1 MLFHQT
7 RPIRVAASVA
17 AIVGLMAASASVAQA
32 AQPTLSLTNSV
43 ATVGIAPAA
52 TVGFTPAA
60 PGANGVA
67 LPASAEPSFVSA
79 SRAVAQNVI
88 AQEDAAR
95 AAAEAATAAAAAAE
109 AAASWQLP
117 VSSYNLTARFGQK
130 GPWARGWHT
139 GLDFAGPSGQDVRA
153 AKSGRVTEAGYQG
166 AYGNT
171 LVIDHGDGYSTRYA
185 HLQSAPRVSV
195 GESVSG
201 GQVIGYLGNT
211 GNSSGPHLHFE
222 VLRGGEFVNPASVF
236 DIPSSN

>member
-1 MLFHQT
+1 MKLHRT
-7 RPIRVAASVA
+7 RTTRMAAGVAVA
-17 AIVGLMAASASVAQA
+17 CGLLAASASTAHA
-32 AQPTLSLTNSV
+32 AVPANS
-43 ATVGIAPAA
+43 TAA
-52 TVGFTPAA
+52 NLVFTPTAA
-60 PGANGVA
+60 GTDGVA

-79 SRAVAQNVI
+79 SRAVAQNVA
-88 AQEDAAR
+88 AQEEAVR
-95 AAAEAATAAAAAAE
+95 VAAEAATAAAAAAE
-109 AAASWQLP
+109 AAASWQVP

-185 HLQSAPRVSV
+185 HLQSAPRVGV

-222 VLRGGEFVNPASVF
+222 VLKGGDFINPAGVF
-236 DIPSSN
+236 DIPAAS